1 MEFLIIQIKTL
12 LVYFKPCSPIVR
24 SQNTFKWD
32 QIKSGTEWQIAL
44 TFISKVYLSNSWI
57 NPLGLCQMD
66 LLIRHW
72 NKEKMQLE
80 VRLWDSLFMGHC
92 TSHDLKNHFN
102 ERTSDFNLN
111 KILKILKI
119 LNKVFVDDPSV
130 NLKFYQNVPKAI
142 VKSLK
147 YPDLLTLT
155 AVPYKNSWCIQNG
168 SWTNWLE
175 N

>member
-1 MEFLIIQIKTL
+1 
-12 LVYFKPCSPIVR
+12 
-24 SQNTFKWD
+24 
-32 QIKSGTEWQIAL
+32 
-44 TFISKVYLSNSWI
+44 
-57 NPLGLCQMD
+57 MD

-168 SWTNWLE
+168 S
-175 N
+175 